1 MISTD
6 FIKLYE
12 ELDNLN
18 EANNKVTGR
27 FDRPIAR
34 NGSWFGIDTKYS
46 EAELAKMEQ
55 EKAEAEAA
63 KDEQEKQKLITKYLD
78 KIKTI
83 TTADEAH
90 AFNRQYWRKAD
101 GLEYLPLV
109 DAETFEPIY
118 DTEAKQAAVDAMRNW
133 VKTNWQDAE
142 AERVARDEVNYLW
155 HCRTEMGSST
165 PILVSR
171 HFPKDA
177 DQAECVATLKELGKV
192 ELNKA
197 AKEARAFGMEF
208 NGTGKL
214 IITYVPDPAYRK
226 KEETVAEIQLT
237 RKTK

>member
-1 MISTD
+1 MIKTD

-18 EANNKVTGR
+18 EANNKITGM

-55 EKAEAEAA
+55 DKLAAEEAA
-63 KDEQEKQKLITKYLD
+63 KEKEKQKLITKYLD

-90 AFNRQYWRKAD
+90 AFNRSHWRKAD
-101 GLEYLPLV
+101 RLEYLPLV

-118 DTEAKQAAVDAMRNW
+118 DAEAKKAAVDAMWNW
-133 VKTNWQDAE
+133 VNTNLDAAE
-142 AERVARDEVNYLW
+142 AERAARDEVNYLW
-155 HCRTEMGSST
+155 HCRTEIGGKT

-192 ELNKA
+192 EINKA
-197 AKEARAFGMEF
+197 AKEARTFGMEYE
-208 NGTGKL
+208 GTGKL
-214 IITYVPDPAYRK
+214 IISYVPDPARRD

-237 RKTK
+237 KKTK